1 MTAVAERRPESLH
14 VAPPSGRLGRLK
26 LTLADT
32 LVLTKRSLT
41 HTVRSPELLIFATI
55 QPVMFVLLFRY
66 VFGGAISVR
75 GTSYVNYLMAGIFV
89 QSVSFGAM
97 TTGVGLAT
105 DLTQGLVDRFRS
117 LPMSRSA
124 VLTGRTL
131 GDLGRNMFTVLV
143 MLGVGL
149 LVGFR
154 PHGSPLRWLGAAGLL
169 LLISFSLSWISATIG
184 LLVRNVEAVQSAG
197 FVWLFPLTFASS
209 AFVPTSSRRAARLR
223 RAPADH
229 PGGQRGARARA
240 RPPRRLGGLAGGGV
254 VRRDPRRLRAALR
267 APLPAH
273 LGDVGASPGHRP
285 VAQTVLRR
293 EAGVPNRPRPA
304 GSALGGG
311 TRDGLILPSGARSRK
326 LPSSCQV
333 WVDPRPPGSR

>member
-1 MTAVAERRPESLH
+1 MSAVAEERSETLL
-14 VAPPSGRLGRLK
+14 VPPAAGRLGRLR
-26 LTLADT
+26 LTVADT
-32 LVLTKRSLT
+32 VVLTKRSLT

-66 VFGGAISVR
+66 VFGGAIAVR

-89 QSVSFGAM
+89 QSVAFGAM

-143 MLGVGL
+143 MLAVGL

-169 LLISFSLSWISATIG
+169 LLVSFALSWISATIG

-209 AFVPTSSRRAARLR
+209 AFVPTSSM
-223 RAPADH
+223 
-229 PGGQRGARARA
+229 PG
-240 RPPRRLGGLAGGGV
+240 V
-254 VRRDPRRLRAALR
+254 LRAFAEHQPITQVVNAVRALV
-267 APLPAH
+267 L
-273 LGDVGASPGHRP
+273 DRP
-285 VAQTVLRR
+285 V
-293 EAGVPNRPRPA
+293 
-304 GSALGGG
+304 GSAGWQAVVWCLA
-311 TRDGLILPSGARSRK
+311 ILAVFVPLSVRFYRRS
-326 LPSSCQV
+326 SAT
-333 WVDPRPPGSR
+333 

>member
-1 MTAVAERRPESLH
+1 M
-14 VAPPSGRLGRLK
+14 
-26 LTLADT
+26 
-32 LVLTKRSLT
+32 LTKRSLT

-66 VFGGAISVR
+66 VFGGAIAVR

-209 AFVPTSSRRAARLR
+209 AFVPTSSMPGVLRAFAEHQPITRWSTRCARSCSTARWARRAGR
-223 RAPADH
+223 RWC
-229 PGGQRGARARA
+229 
-240 RPPRRLGGLAGGGV
+240 
-254 VRRDPRRLRAALR
+254 
-267 APLPAH
+267 
-273 LGDVGASPGHRP
+273 GAS
-285 VAQTVLRR
+285 
-293 EAGVPNRPRPA
+293 
-304 GSALGGG
+304 GS
-311 TRDGLILPSGARSRK
+311 S
-326 LPSSCQV
+326 PSSCRSPCASTGA
-333 WVDPRPPGSR
+333 PRRRRRSARSSL

>member
-1 MTAVAERRPESLH
+1 MSAVAEQRPESLL
-14 VAPPSGRLGRLK
+14 VPPPSGPVGRLR
-26 LTLADT
+26 LTVADT

-66 VFGGAISVR
+66 VFGGAIAVR

-143 MLGVGL
+143 MLAVGL

-209 AFVPTSSRRAARLR
+209 AFVPTSSM
-223 RAPADH
+223 
-229 PGGQRGARARA
+229 PG
-240 RPPRRLGGLAGGGV
+240 V
-254 VRRDPRRLRAALR
+254 LRAFAEHQPITQVVNAVRALV
-267 APLPAH
+267 L
-273 LGDVGASPGHRP
+273 DRP
-285 VAQTVLRR
+285 V
-293 EAGVPNRPRPA
+293 
-304 GSALGGG
+304 GSAGWQAVVWCLG
-311 TRDGLILPSGARSRK
+311 ILAIFVPLSVRFYRRTSAT
-326 LPSSCQV
+326 
-333 WVDPRPPGSR
+333 

>member
-1 MTAVAERRPESLH
+1 MSALAEKRPESLL
-14 VAPPSGRLGRLK
+14 VPPPSGRLGRLR

-66 VFGGAISVR
+66 VFGGAIAVR

-124 VLTGRTL
+124 VLTGRTI

-143 MLGVGL
+143 MLAVGL

-209 AFVPTSSRRAARLR
+209 AFVPTSSM
-223 RAPADH
+223 
-229 PGGQRGARARA
+229 PG
-240 RPPRRLGGLAGGGV
+240 V
-254 VRRDPRRLRAALR
+254 LRAFAEHQPITQVVNAVRALV
-267 APLPAH
+267 L
-273 LGDVGASPGHRP
+273 DRP
-285 VAQTVLRR
+285 V
-293 EAGVPNRPRPA
+293 
-304 GSALGGG
+304 GSAGWQAVVWCLA
-311 TRDGLILPSGARSRK
+311 ILVVFVPLSVRFYRRTSAA
-326 LPSSCQV
+326 
-333 WVDPRPPGSR
+333 